1 MTWLYGPLHQA
12 PAVPPPRIAS
22 VQEKFG
28 IDEPLSST
36 AAGRRKAHLSPP
48 SNQATSS
55 IQAKPILKRRSIT
68 DILAMAHVPPR
79 NLPSQTSPIYESVS
93 AELEAS
99 QENEEGLVMES
110 EPTLPPAAGVL
121 QASSRPPLWHTKS
134 DSIIV
139 RQGMRASLS
148 TSPMSIH
155 GLTPPRDSAVV
166 DLAKSASLSP
176 PEYGRPRNGHRSD
189 SSSSYQVSDDSNA
202 GRVKPKRHI
211 SFNSFVEQRIVV
223 DPVTVRLSTVYA
235 RSSSDSGSDDDED
248 EDTILQMR
256 SSSGSSIA
264 SGRRGS
270 SSSTTSFS
278 ETPTTA
284 KITPHMTMITAPI
297 APTLLKEPDHLPAP
311 SPAVVFVAP
320 QGIDEDALKYEM
332 HLASRPHFGLQADR
346 KRAGSI
352 EWSPND
358 GSEYFEQSEM
368 TDYFANVPLA
378 ATAALLSDPD
388 REPIYTDED
397 EDAIT
402 VRRRKNGVRSPR
414 ASESHESQESSPPTP
429 LKSAFARKSHLGGNS
444 SPPTVSNQ
452 EVARSM
458 ARYGTNIRAPDGGL
472 RSAPVPRRSG
482 SSSDLVQSSSR
493 WSGGVS
499 ITGSAPRSSHLSAS
513 MSSMRTGDR
522 DRAGANRA
530 RARGASFEGVDM
542 VGHTSALSGRSGSN
556 AASSSGASGA
566 GGKTAVLFSPP
577 READLAEVR
586 GRSQKI
592 GEDERPRRGRSLLRT
607 GSSSTISERERSST
621 AGSSSSPLG
630 SLSPRPNSSVGIVG
644 GFIVPPSGTGAPIV
658 IPSANSTRSGSGL
671 RFEAGSWSTE
681 EERIDGGDLSQIDG
695 ASTSA
700 SSRPSPPSRG
710 LVRTSSSGN
719 IPSQTSLQSSRSSGI
734 RRSNSS
740 TSIATKPLMLQ
751 RTGSS
756 SNISGMARQP
766 PQLVTSPV
774 KTVPTLTIQP
784 SSRRTSL
791 SEPIGVDFTTRDDNL
806 ASNPVSPASHSLES
820 TGSFWH
826 ANELESPATPLSP
839 SNSPAVD
846 DHHELLLAKSSI
858 KPRASGLS
866 LASNGSN
873 SSSTTVMP
881 TPAVN
886 AKRRS
891 AQLSSASSSLS
902 SNASTPPSH
911 RRSGSKSSLSTAA
924 PPTPPSAMLSSSS
937 SSISTRLV
945 TQTVATRSEIGS
957 PSSAS
962 EKQLR
967 RLSGG
972 ISPGGAGDE
981 RSPSSHHSSSPVSPG
996 FVLSNVVG
1004 RAQGLFDALW
1014 GGGDHSG

>member
-1 MTWLYGPLHQA
+1 MA
-12 PAVPPPRIAS
+12 
-22 VQEKFG
+22 
-28 IDEPLSST
+28 
-36 AAGRRKAHLSPP
+36 
-48 SNQATSS
+48 
-55 IQAKPILKRRSIT
+55 

-79 NLPSQTSPIYESVS
+79 NPPSLSSPIYESVS
-93 AELEAS
+93 AELEANE
-99 QENEEGLVMES
+99 ENEEELVMEA
-110 EPTLPPAAGVL
+110 EPNLPPAAGVL

-176 PEYGRPRNGHRSD
+176 PEYGRQRNGHRSD

-202 GRVKPKRHI
+202 GRAKPRRHI

-223 DPVTVRLSTVYA
+223 DPVSIRLSTVYA
-235 RSSSDSGSDDDED
+235 RSSSDSGSDDDDED
-248 EDTILQMR
+248 EETILEMR

-270 SSSTTSFS
+270 SSSTTSLS

-284 KITPHMTMITAPI
+284 KIPPHMTMITAPI
-297 APTLLKEPDHLPAP
+297 APTFLKEPDHLPAP

-320 QGIDEDALKYEM
+320 QGVDEEALKYEM
-332 HLASRPHFGLQADR
+332 HIASRPHFGVQADR
-346 KRAGSI
+346 KRAGSTD
-352 EWSPND
+352 WSPND
-358 GSEYFEQSEM
+358 GSDWFEQGEM

-378 ATAALLSDPD
+378 SPSEPD

-402 VRRRKNGVRSPR
+402 IRRRKNGVRSPR
-414 ASESHESQESSPPTP
+414 SSDSHESSPSVP
-429 LKSAFARKSHLGGNS
+429 LKSAFARKAHQGTNS
-444 SPPTVSNQ
+444 GAPTVSHQ
-452 EVARSM
+452 EIARSM
-458 ARYGTNIRAPDGGL
+458 ARYGTSIREQPRDSGMNPRTVGI
-472 RSAPVPRRSG
+472 PRRSG

-493 WSGGVS
+493 WSGGGLVD
-499 ITGSAPRSSHLSAS
+499 SAPRSSHLSAS
-513 MSSMRTGDR
+513 MSSMRSG
-522 DRAGANRA
+522 ANANRA
-530 RARGASFEGVDM
+530 RPRGASFEGVDM
-542 VGHTSALSGRSGSN
+542 KGHTSALSGRSGV
-556 AASSSGASGA
+556 SSGVPDT
-566 GGKTAVLFSPP
+566 GKSQSAVLFSPP
-577 READLAEVR
+577 READLAETR
-586 GRSQKI
+586 GRSQRI
-592 GEDERPRRGRSLLRT
+592 SEEERPRRGRSLLRT

-621 AGSSSSPLG
+621 TGSSSSPLG
-630 SLSPRPNSSVGIVG
+630 SLSPRSNSSVGIIG
-644 GFIVPPSGTGAPIV
+644 GYIPTNRGPVIVPPSGSV
-658 IPSANSTRSGSGL
+658 RSGSAL
-671 RFEAGSWSTE
+671 RFEAGSWSAE
-681 EERIDGGDLSQIDG
+681 EDRSIDGGDLAQIDH
-695 ASTSA
+695 APSTRG
-700 SSRPSPPSRG
+700 RPPPSGTG
-710 LVRTSSSGN
+710 LVRTSSSSN
-719 IPSQTSLQSSRSSGI
+719 IPSQSSLQSSRPSGI
-734 RRSNSS
+734 KRSNST
-740 TSIATKPLMLQ
+740 TSIATKPTMLQ
-751 RTGSS
+751 RSGSS
-756 SNISGMARQP
+756 SNIAGTARQS
-766 PQLVTSPV
+766 PQLITSPMNS
-774 KTVPTLTIQP
+774 VPTLTLQP

-791 SEPIGVDFTTRDDNL
+791 SEQIGGEFTAQDEHL
-806 ASNPVSPASHSLES
+806 ASGPVSPASHSVES

-826 ANELESPATPLSP
+826 ADELERDSPATPLSP

-846 DHHELLLAKSSI
+846 EHREILLAKSSI

-873 SSSTTVMP
+873 SSSTTVVP
-881 TPAVN
+881 TAAIN

-891 AQLSSASSSLS
+891 AQLSSTSSSLS

-957 PSSAS
+957 PSDAS

-972 ISPGGAGDE
+972 ISSPVVDE
-981 RSPSSHHSSSPVSPG
+981 RTTSSPHHSSSPVSPG

-1004 RAQGLFDALW
+1004 SAKGLFDTLW
-1014 GGGDHSG
+1014 GGGHHHSG